1 VVDAVLQEVA
11 KELSA
16 VDPQEL
22 KRALDAVQ

>member
-1 VVDAVLQEVA
+1 VVHAVLQEVA

-16 VDPQEL
+16 VDPLVL